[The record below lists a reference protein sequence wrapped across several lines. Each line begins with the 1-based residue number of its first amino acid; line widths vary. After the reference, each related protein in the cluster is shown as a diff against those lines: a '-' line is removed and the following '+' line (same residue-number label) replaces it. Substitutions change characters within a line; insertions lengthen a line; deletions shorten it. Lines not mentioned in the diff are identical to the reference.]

1 MILKLKPA
9 TKDYIW
15 GGTTL
20 KNEWGKLSDTQ
31 KIAEC
36 WEFSLY
42 PSSESRIVGGEF
54 DGLTLAEL
62 REKKPELFGVN
73 CEKFASFPMLIKLID
88 ACDNLSVQVHPNDE
102 YALKNENSLGKTEIW
117 YIADA
122 KEGAQIYYGLN
133 SDLTREAF
141 VQSIKDNT
149 ITDKLN
155 AVKVKKGDFFFVE
168 AGTMHALGAGVIVLE
183 VQENSN
189 LTYRVYDYGR
199 RDAMGRQRELHVEKA
214 IDVTTLAKQEIPCQE
229 KCYLAHQGAKV
240 RTLACTDYFNT
251 EEVVIEDCYEIYCES
266 SFVTF
271 TVVDGQGRMG
281 EFALN
286 KGDTYM
292 LPAKTKEKI
301 YADKAL
307 TIIKTNL

>member
-1 MILKLKPA
+1 MIIKLKPT
-9 TKDYIW
+9 TKEYIW

-20 KNEWGKLSDTQ
+20 KNEWGKTADTQ

-42 PSSESRIVGGEF
+42 PDSESIVDGGEF
-54 DGLTLAEL
+54 DGLTLIEL
-62 REKKPELFGVN
+62 KEKRPELFGVK
-73 CEKFASFPMLIKLID
+73 CEKFDRFPMLIKLID

-133 SDLTREAF
+133 SDLTREEF
-141 VQSIKDNT
+141 VDAIKNNT

-189 LTYRVYDYGR
+189 VTYRVYDYAR
-199 RDAMGRQRELHVEKA
+199 RDKWGNQRELHVEKA
-214 IDVTTLAKQEIPCQE
+214 IEVTTLKKQVISNELGVYNE
-229 KCYLAHQGAKV
+229 LDGAKV
-240 RTLACTDYFNT
+240 RSLAHTIYFNT
-251 EEVVIEDCYEIYCES
+251 EEVVIDKEYEIYCEDS
-266 SFVTF
+266 LVTF
-271 TVVDGQGRMG
+271 TVVDGNGIIGGRSV
-281 EFALN
+281 
-286 KGDTYM
+286 KRGDTYM
-292 LPAKTKEKI
+292 ISAGTREKI